1 MNSLKRFKKFEKS
14 KLHIDEDIYNSPIYK
29 VRKMVFDKKR
39 RFFGSKKKSESIGK
53 PKDPLK
59 TLKSPGLP
67 NKILSFQFK
76 HS

>member
-1 MNSLKRFKKFEKS
+1 M
-14 KLHIDEDIYNSPIYK
+14 YNSRIYK

-53 PKDPLK
+53 PKDLLK

>member
-1 MNSLKRFKKFEKS
+1 
-14 KLHIDEDIYNSPIYK
+14 
-29 VRKMVFDKKR
+29 MVFDKKR

-53 PKDPLK
+53 PKDLLK